1 MNVGADANVGADL
14 QVRPRAGANVGADFQ
29 VRPRERA
36 QLKQRPCRINDREV
50 SINEYV
56 VFYARGRAP

>member
-1 MNVGADANVGADL
+1 MNVGADASVGADL
-14 QVRPRAGANVGADFQ
+14 Q

-50 SINEYV
+50 SINDYLDRD
-56 VFYARGRAP
+56 AREHAP